1 MQGTDQNLQELI
13 RDYLAMAWR
22 QKIWIIFPTI
32 AGIIISGVLI
42 LKLPKVYRSSTLI
55 LVEGQKVPED
65 YVKSAVTGSI
75 EGRLSTIKQQIM
87 SRSLLEKIIR
97 KFGLYPEEPNRTV
110 GEEVINKMRQNIEVK
125 TIGAKSVDA
134 FSLSFQ
140 GEDPVMVMKVTNE
153 LASLFIEENLKIR
166 EQLVEGTTEFL
177 DNELKNLKETLEWQE
192 AQIGEFK
199 RIHMGELPQQL
210 EANLRS
216 LDRIQSDLVAVQL
229 SKKSAEDR
237 ILLLNQS
244 MEMSKKRVEESKRV
258 KEGEGSRNPNPFLSQ
273 SEVRSPSQ
281 LMLRLMQ
288 RKKELADLRAE
299 YKDNYP
305 DVVML
310 KREVEELEDQVA
322 LSEMNGLQEEPASD
336 QNPLQKLGMT
346 LNVEAELSHISEVQK
361 QIKAIEIELTNL
373 RDRER
378 ELLKQ
383 KRAYEQ
389 RVESAPAR
397 EQELAVL
404 LRDYENTRKNYGT
417 LLDKKLN
424 AKIAENLEKRQKG
437 EQFRILDAAN
447 LPEKPFKPEPIRIGF
462 AGIALGFG
470 VGLGLAFIREK
481 LDSSIKKPEEVERI
495 TSVPVLASIPD
506 FDEELMITKK
516 YLSTSVAD
524 DEKNNG

>member
-1 MQGTDQNLQELI
+1 MQGTGQDLQELI
-13 RDYLAMAWR
+13 RGYLAMAWR

-42 LKLPKVYRSSTLI
+42 LELPKVYRSNTLI

-97 KFGLYPEEPNRTV
+97 KFGLYPEEPNMTV
-110 GEEVINKMRQNIEVK
+110 GEEVINKMRENIEVK
-125 TIGAKSVDA
+125 TIGTKGIDA

-140 GEDPVMVMKVTNE
+140 GEDPIMVMKVTNE

-177 DNELKNLKETLEWQE
+177 DYELKNLKETLEWQE

-216 LDRIQSDLVAVQL
+216 LDRIQSDLLAVQL
-229 SKKSAEDR
+229 SKKSSEDR
-237 ILLLNQS
+237 MLLLEQS
-244 MEMSKKRVEESKRV
+244 IEMSKQRVEESVRL
-258 KEGEGSRNPNPFLSQ
+258 EPRDDSRSLNPFLSQ
-273 SEVRSPSQ
+273 TEVRSPSQ

-322 LSEMNGLQEEPASD
+322 LSEMNGLQQEAESG
-336 QNPLQKLGMT
+336 QNALQKLGT
-346 LNVEAELSHISEVQK
+346 ALNVEAELSRIAEVQK
-361 QIKAIEIELTNL
+361 QIKVIEIELTNL
-373 RDRER
+373 RDREM

-447 LPEKPFKPEPIRIGF
+447 LPEKPFKPEPVRIGF
-462 AGIALGFG
+462 AGVALGFG
-470 VGLGLAFIREK
+470 VGLAFAFIREK

-506 FDEELMITKK
+506 FDEELMITEKS
-516 YLSTSVAD
+516 LSTSVTD